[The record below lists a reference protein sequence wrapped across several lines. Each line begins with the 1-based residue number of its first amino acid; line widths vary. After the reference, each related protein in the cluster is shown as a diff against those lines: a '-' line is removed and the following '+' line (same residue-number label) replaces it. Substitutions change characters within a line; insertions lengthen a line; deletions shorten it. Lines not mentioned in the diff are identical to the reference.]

1 MKNIIF
7 MIAAFLLF
15 ASAAFGQETVTTPK
29 PIVQKPQPS
38 GIDVRVAEQ
47 TPDFSGT
54 WTLNRTTS
62 KLNDQ
67 FGAAPTYIKVVQAAN
82 DLDVE
87 RHSSM
92 QGDDVTVKDKFT
104 LDGKECINPG
114 WADSEKRSTAVWSG
128 DKASL
133 VITSK
138 ISLGDNGDMTIIEVY
153 RLKDKH
159 LVIETRASSFF
170 GEVAEKLVF
179 DRK

>member
-1 MKNIIF
+1 MMLIRSGKGNDPTKLAI
-7 MIAAFLLF
+7 AFLLLLAVF
-15 ASAAFGQETVTTPK
+15 SVSAA
-29 PIVQKPQPS
+29 
-38 GIDVRVAEQ
+38 AQ

-67 FGAAPTYIKVVQAAN
+67 FSMAPTVIKVVQTAN
-82 DLDVE
+82 GLDVE
-87 RHSSM
+87 RHASFS
-92 QGDDVTVKDKFT
+92 GNDFTINDKFT

-114 WADSEKRSTAVWSG
+114 WADDEKKSTAVWSG

-133 VITSK
+133 IITTK
-138 ISLGDNGDMTIIEVY
+138 ISLGDNGEMTIIEVY

-159 LVIETRASSFF
+159 LVIEIKGSSFF
-170 GEVAEKLVF
+170 GETAETLVF